1 MTSFDPFSSIIA
13 LGIKLRS
20 GELSSEDITRL
31 YLDRIK
37 KYDGALRAFVEILE
51 SRALEEAREA
61 DANLNAGVDHGPLHG
76 IPYAIKDLYDVV
88 GVPTRAGTDLLSK
101 NVPKNDAFI
110 VSRLKALGAVLI
122 GKTHTVQFAYGG
134 VGVNNSLGTPVNPWA
149 DKHHVPGGS
158 SSGSGVAVGAGLVPM
173 ALGSDTGGSVRIPAS
188 FNSVTG
194 LKTTVGQISR
204 RGVFPLSWTLD
215 SVGPLTRDAAD
226 AEAVYR
232 LMAVKDSEDPSMQV
246 FRPLIEGKSN
256 GSSNS
261 LTGYQ
266 LVFPKGVFFEE
277 CDSEVEASIL
287 ETGNVFSDLGASIK
301 RGSFDVA
308 NAAQA
313 LNPKGLVIAAEA
325 YYSNRKW
332 IDEHFD
338 ELDPVVSNR
347 IIKGRDVTAIEY
359 LDIQNGLASIRKQAL
374 DFFDTT
380 DALLVPTVMIPPST
394 LANCQ
399 SSVEAYS
406 KINVSCLRN
415 TAIGNILNLSA
426 VTVPCGFNAQGLPI
440 GLMIYGRPFD
450 ELKIL
455 KIAQAFQANTRWH
468 LERPDVASRAV

>member
-1 MTSFDPFSSIIA
+1 
-13 LGIKLRS
+13 
-20 GELSSEDITRL
+20 
-31 YLDRIK
+31 
-37 KYDGALRAFVEILE
+37 
-51 SRALEEAREA
+51 
-61 DANLNAGVDHGPLHG
+61 
-76 IPYAIKDLYDVV
+76 
-88 GVPTRAGTDLLSK
+88 
-101 NVPKNDAFI
+101 
-110 VSRLKALGAVLI
+110 
-122 GKTHTVQFAYGG
+122 
-134 VGVNNSLGTPVNPWA
+134 
-149 DKHHVPGGS
+149 
-158 SSGSGVAVGAGLVPM
+158 M
-173 ALGSDTGGSVRIPAS
+173 AA
-188 FNSVTG
+188 
-194 LKTTVGQISR
+194 
-204 RGVFPLSWTLD
+204 
-215 SVGPLTRDAAD
+215 
-226 AEAVYR
+226 
-232 LMAVKDSEDPSMQV
+232 KDSEDPSMQV